1 MSDTSRKNNL
11 ELMAMLAKLV
21 GRTIKQLIKLGAPR
35 EYIRDTGEI
44 FALITSVIAESLIPD
59 LKSEEVEQSLEKLK
73 LGLEKVYNSDGSV
86 KIAVLNN
93 NPLTI
98 PTKYAAYSDKEWFA
112 ESFSLYNMGRED
124 LLDLK
129 FIKLIKEIQE

>member
-44 FALITSVIAESLIPD
+44 FALVTSVIAESLIPD
-59 LKSEEVEQSLEKLK
+59 LKSEEVEQSLENVNK
-73 LGLEKVYNSDGSV
+73 
-86 KIAVLNN
+86 
-93 NPLTI
+93 
-98 PTKYAAYSDKEWFA
+98 KYEQFVA
-112 ESFSLYNMGRED
+112 ESYYKKTNTN
-124 LLDLK
+124 
-129 FIKLIKEIQE
+129 IPN